1 MTSLGSKSSS
11 NILIRKR
18 IRTRKETNT
27 AEIQGTTHSRQD
39 IQLAF
44 LHPDIWA
51 NQEQALN
58 RLLETIFMFP
68 TTTSV
73 AQNLI
78 QFMISTSLVK
88 SIWVKKEKD
97 HILMTKS
104 HLKILISTNFR
115 KLCWVVIK
123 INAPWRKLSVWNFDC
138 QIKFWMSIWRPRS
151 ISKFCKVL
159 WKFPKGSFI

>member
-18 IRTRKETNT
+18 IRPRKETNT

-88 SIWVKKEKD
+88 SI
-97 HILMTKS
+97 
-104 HLKILISTNFR
+104 
-115 KLCWVVIK
+115 
-123 INAPWRKLSVWNFDC
+123 
-138 QIKFWMSIWRPRS
+138 
-151 ISKFCKVL
+151 
-159 WKFPKGSFI
+159 